1 MPDPHRAEGL
11 AVTIMT
17 AMPVNAEPRSVERIY
32 SRAAILAIEER
43 FIADDGRVAFD
54 LMRRAGAAAHRVM
67 LEQFSDASHV
77 QVLCGSGNNAG
88 DGYVLAALAHAE
100 SESLGRRVEVLRI
113 GRLPKPGETA
123 WDAYEMALEAGVAIV
138 DCEGAQS
145 LELSA
150 DLLVD
155 ALLGTGVTGEPRPAF
170 AAAIQAINA
179 CASPVLSL
187 DLPSGMNPDTGSSTG
202 ALVEADVTVSFIGA
216 KRGMAT
222 GSGKAATGTP
232 VVDRLGLADSDFEGH
247 RGHAQ
252 LAWHHVMSRLPEI
265 RVDAHKN
272 RFGHLLIIGGD
283 LGMGGAA
290 IMAAQSALRVGAG
303 LVTLVTRP
311 EHISAALSRCPEVMA
326 LGVDK
331 GIDKLFRVLK
341 QKRLDALVIGPGL
354 GLSDWG
360 KAMLREAGEF
370 DLPMLA
376 DGDALTLLGTN
387 SGKAQ
392 ASRPRNLSII
402 TPHPGEASS
411 LLGCSL
417 QTVNDDR
424 FNAAFRLAEET
435 GAVSLLKGAGSLIAT
450 PTASE
455 SDVSLCAQ
463 GNPGMATAGTGDVL
477 AGMIGGLLVQ
487 GMTAEDATVCGACL
501 HAAAGDRAVRDLGRR
516 SLNASDLIDQVPEL
530 LRVLD

>member
-1 MPDPHRAEGL
+1 
-11 AVTIMT
+11 
-17 AMPVNAEPRSVERIY
+17 
-32 SRAAILAIEER
+32 
-43 FIADDGRVAFD
+43 
-54 LMRRAGAAAHRVM
+54 
-67 LEQFSDASHV
+67 
-77 QVLCGSGNNAG
+77 
-88 DGYVLAALAHAE
+88 
-100 SESLGRRVEVLRI
+100 
-113 GRLPKPGETA
+113 
-123 WDAYEMALEAGVAIV
+123 MALKAGVAIL

-179 CASPVLSL
+179 CAAHVLSL

-216 KRGMAT
+216 KRGTAT
-222 GSGKAATGTP
+222 GSGKAATGTL

-326 LGVDK
+326 LGVDEN
-331 GIDKLFRVLK
+331 IDKLSRILA

-360 KAMLREAGEF
+360 K
-370 DLPMLA
+370 
-376 DGDALTLLGTN
+376 GDA
-387 SGKAQ
+387 AR
-392 ASRPRNLSII
+392 SRRVR
-402 TPHPGEASS
+402 SS
-411 LLGCSL
+411 
-417 QTVNDDR
+417 
-424 FNAAFRLAEET
+424 NA
-435 GAVSLLKGAGSLIAT
+435 
-450 PTASE
+450 
-455 SDVSLCAQ
+455 C
-463 GNPGMATAGTGDVL
+463 
-477 AGMIGGLLVQ
+477 
-487 GMTAEDATVCGACL
+487 
-501 HAAAGDRAVRDLGRR
+501 
-516 SLNASDLIDQVPEL
+516 
-530 LRVLD
+530 